1 MQTAKLTVSE
11 TFEVAAAPDRV
22 WELISD
28 PARVVP
34 CMPGAALGAVHPD
47 GTIDGSITA
56 GLGPVTVQFSGTVS
70 PEYDDTGRSGRLM
83 ARGSDRG
90 GRTKASATTEFR
102 LENAAENRTAVI
114 VDATFVVSGGLAP
127 FAQTGG
133 VHLVRS
139 MMADFSENLSKLIA
153 EDSADSGPPARTKLR
168 GGRLGFTVLW
178 GVIKEAFAKLVRG
191 RRARATTSEEQ
202 HESQ

>member
-1 MQTAKLTVSE
+1 
-11 TFEVAAAPDRV
+11 
-22 WELISD
+22 
-28 PARVVP
+28 
-34 CMPGAALGAVHPD
+34 
-47 GTIDGSITA
+47 
-56 GLGPVTVQFSGTVS
+56 
-70 PEYDDTGRSGRLM
+70 M

-153 EDSADSGPPARTKLR
+153 EDSADAGPPARTKLR

-202 HESQ
+202 HAGRWRGRPATGGRWCGGRVGSAGRAQHGGRRAPGRARRAGVPGATRGDRQGDGGRVCPGDWEGGDLFHDGRAG